1 MFDRATWRAH
11 VGKRLDTF
19 ARNPQQDMY
28 LSGSPSLLT
37 HLTSCTLHPFLQ
49 EYERAPI
56 SAIQVLAAMAD
67 GPGANELVRRARHLR
82 YQGARILDQEL
93 RHSAEFRADI
103 ERMLVAIDTIHLVR
117 QRLHGTR
124 ADWFTSQLTSEITS
138 FSPTAFPQLRRRLHD
153 RWKSFYDIFRELRQ
167 RQGSYTPQD
176 LILLYVGL
184 NDSASSV
191 RAEAS
196 RRLGEYAWVPPEKL
210 VNKLIYVALYDHDL
224 ETRNAAAR
232 ALGSLR
238 EHVASPH
245 LLDSLVQHLNSNDRF
260 VRSASAL
267 LLAELGEL
275 AGTEPLISKLVAL
288 LSDAD
293 HYAREAAA
301 CALGRIGGA
310 AVRTDVME
318 ALTYALEDTNED
330 VHGAALVSL
339 THLRE
344 LRTTMLRRPNK
355 PTPGTNPLPSS
366 GSHDTS
372 SAHNGA
378 ATARGARQQSRKAD
392 HATPESGAALQRNAG
407 GDVVATNGRR
417 NEPPPSML
425 ELGS

>member
-1 MFDRATWRAH
+1 MFDRSTWRTQ

-19 ARNPQQDMY
+19 ARRPQQDMY
-28 LSGSPSLLT
+28 LSGAPSLLT
-37 HLTSCTLHPFLQ
+37 HLTMCTLQPFLR
-49 EYERAPI
+49 EYESEPI
-56 SAIQVLAAMAD
+56 KAVQVLAAMAD
-67 GPGANELVRRARHLR
+67 GAGANILVRRIRHLR

-93 RHSAEFRADI
+93 RHGAEFRADI
-103 ERMLVAIDTIHLVR
+103 ERLLVSIDTIHLVR

-124 ADWFTSQLTSEITS
+124 ADWFTSQLTSELNS

-196 RRLGEYAWVPPEKL
+196 RRLGEYAWVPHEKL
-210 VNKLIYVALYDHDL
+210 VSKLIHVALYDHDL

-232 ALGSLR
+232 ALGALR

-245 LLDSLVQHLNSNDRF
+245 LLDSMVQHLESSDRF
-260 VRSASAL
+260 VRSAAAL

-275 AGTEPLISKLVAL
+275 AGTMPLINSLVAL
-288 LSDAD
+288 LSDDD

-310 AVRTDVME
+310 AVRPDVMN
-318 ALTYALEDTNED
+318 ALTHALEDTSED
-330 VHGAALVSL
+330 VHGAALVAL

-344 LRTTMLRRPNK
+344 IRTTMLRHTTK
-355 PTPGTNPLPSS
+355 PTPGTNPLASS
-366 GSHDTS
+366 D
-372 SAHNGA
+372 
-378 ATARGARQQSRKAD
+378 QQSRSHNGTGNGTSERANRGQN
-392 HATPESGAALQRNAG
+392 ASNGERTSGHN
-407 GDVVATNGRR
+407 DPSITNGKRA
-417 NEPPPSML
+417 EAPPSML

>member
-1 MFDRATWRAH
+1 
-11 VGKRLDTF
+11 
-19 ARNPQQDMY
+19 MY
-28 LSGSPSLLT
+28 LSGAPSLLT
-37 HLTSCTLHPFLQ
+37 HLIMCTLQPFLL
-49 EYERAPI
+49 EYEREPI
-56 SAIQVLAAMAD
+56 NAIQVLAAMAN
-67 GPGANELVRRARHLR
+67 GPGANALVRRMRHLR
-82 YQGARILDQEL
+82 YQGGRILDQEL

-103 ERMLVAIDTIHLVR
+103 ERLLVAIDTIHLVR

-124 ADWFTSQLTSEITS
+124 ADWFTSQLTSEINS

-191 RAEAS
+191 RAEAA

-210 VNKLIYVALYDHDL
+210 VSKLIHVALYDHDL

-245 LLDSLVQHLNSNDRF
+245 LLDSMVQHLKSTDRF
-260 VRSASAL
+260 VRSAAAL

-275 AGTEPLISKLVAL
+275 AGTEPLISNLVGL
-288 LSDAD
+288 LSDTD

-310 AVRTDVME
+310 AVRADVMD
-318 ALTYALEDTNED
+318 ALTLALEDMSED
-330 VHGAALVSL
+330 VHGAALVAL
-339 THLRE
+339 TRLRE
-344 LRTTMLRRPNK
+344 IRTTMLRRPAK

-366 GSHDTS
+366 GSHTTAA
-372 SAHNGA
+372 SANNGTAEHAARAQSTHAPNAAPGHNDA
-378 ATARGARQQSRKAD
+378 AI
-392 HATPESGAALQRNAG
+392 
-407 GDVVATNGRR
+407 TNGRR
-417 NEPPPSML
+417 AEAPPSML

>member
-1 MFDRATWRAH
+1 MFDRSTWRTH

-19 ARNPQQDMY
+19 ARHPQQDMY
-28 LSGSPSLLT
+28 LSGAPSLLT
-37 HLTSCTLHPFLQ
+37 HLIMCTLQPFLV
-49 EYERAPI
+49 EYQREPI
-56 SAIQVLAAMAD
+56 NAIQVLAAMAN
-67 GPGANELVRRARHLR
+67 GAGANMLVRRTRHLR

-103 ERMLVAIDTIHLVR
+103 EQLLVAIDTIHLVR

-124 ADWFTSQLTSEITS
+124 ADWFTSQLTSELNS

-210 VNKLIYVALYDHDL
+210 VSKLIHVALYDHDL

-232 ALGSLR
+232 ALGALR

-245 LLDSLVQHLNSNDRF
+245 LLDNMVQHLKSTDRF
-260 VRSASAL
+260 VRSAAAL

-275 AGTEPLISKLVAL
+275 AGTEPLISNLVGL
-288 LSDAD
+288 LNDKD

-310 AVRTDVME
+310 AVRTDVMN
-318 ALTYALEDTNED
+318 ALTHALEDTSED
-330 VHGAALVSL
+330 VHGAALVAL
-339 THLRE
+339 TRLRE
-344 LRTTMLRRPNK
+344 IRTTLLRRPAK

-366 GSHDTS
+366 GSHTAT
-372 SAHNGA
+372 AHAQNGA
-378 ATARGARQQSRKAD
+378 SEHRLPTRSPHDSDTPPEHDDTAI
-392 HATPESGAALQRNAG
+392 
-407 GDVVATNGRR
+407 TNGRR
-417 NEPPPSML
+417 TETPPSML